1 MGLYQKQFWKNFEEN
16 FEKINRGDPFLK
28 NLPWGT
34 KGKNLKKKFEKNYFQ
49 FFFKIFLSLYF
60 FQSQVGLFQKKFWK
74 NSEENSEKINR
85 GTLSWKT
92 YLGGP
97 KEKIWKK
104 NLKKIIFNFFLRFFF
119 HYIFFNPKWDF
130 FKKNSGKILKKI
142 LRKSIGGTLTWK
154 KPTLGDQRK
163 KSEKKKFEKKICLIK
178 MFRDIWFA

>member
-1 MGLYQKQFWKNFEEN
+1 MIKETKSSTVTL
-16 FEKINRGDPFLK
+16 EKKGSLSKPTLGDQRK
-28 NLPWGT
+28 
-34 KGKNLKKKFEKNYFQ
+34 KSEKKKFEKKIFSIFFQ
-49 FFFKIFLSLYF
+49 IFLSLYF
-60 FQSQVGLFQKKFWK
+60 FQSQVGLFQKKIWK

-104 NLKKIIFNFFLRFFF
+104 KFEKNYFQFFLRFFF

-163 KSEKKKFEKKICLIK
+163 KSEKKNLKKKNCLIK
-178 MFRDIWFA
+178 KFRDIVWFT